1 MAIEILESNLNPS
14 KKQIRFINVV
24 VDLQDRLG
32 TGEISVVTFN
42 NEYSLHFTANSM
54 LVNAAAGFNIERIVK
69 KRSYEKLNHNINLIP
84 QERNC
89 RDISIT
95 KSYNY

>member
-24 VDLQDRLG
+24 VNLQDRLG

-42 NEYSLHFTANSM
+42 NEYDLQITANSM
-54 LVNAAAGFNIERIVK
+54 LVNSAAGFNMDMAVI
-69 KRSYEKLNHNINLIP
+69 
-84 QERNC
+84 
-89 RDISIT
+89 
-95 KSYNY
+95 

>member
-1 MAIEILESNLNPS
+1 MAIKILESNLNPS

-42 NEYSLHFTANSM
+42 NEYSLRFTANLM
-54 LVNAAAGFNIERIVK
+54 LVIANSKIEIYQV
-69 KRSYEKLNHNINLIP
+69 LN
-84 QERNC
+84 
-89 RDISIT
+89 
-95 KSYNY
+95 

>member
-42 NEYSLHFTANSM
+42 NEYDLQITANSM
-54 LVNAAAGFNIERIVK
+54 LVNAYAGFNMDMAVI
-69 KRSYEKLNHNINLIP
+69 
-84 QERNC
+84 
-89 RDISIT
+89 
-95 KSYNY
+95 

>member
-1 MAIEILESNLNPS
+1 MAIKILESNLNPS

-42 NEYSLHFTANSM
+42 NEYSLRFTANLM
-54 LVNAAAGFNIERIVK
+54 LVNASAGFNIEQAV
-69 KRSYEKLNHNINLIP
+69 
-84 QERNC
+84 
-89 RDISIT
+89 IT
-95 KSYNY
+95 KDLVKT

>member
-1 MAIEILESNLNPS
+1 MAIKILESNLNPS

-42 NEYSLHFTANSM
+42 NEYDLQITANSM
-54 LVNAAAGFNIERIVK
+54 LVNAYAR
-69 KRSYEKLNHNINLIP
+69 
-84 QERNC
+84 
-89 RDISIT
+89 
-95 KSYNY
+95 

>member
-42 NEYSLHFTANSM
+42 NEYDLQITANSM
-54 LVNAAAGFNIERIVK
+54 LVNAYAEFNMDMAVI
-69 KRSYEKLNHNINLIP
+69 
-84 QERNC
+84 
-89 RDISIT
+89 
-95 KSYNY
+95 